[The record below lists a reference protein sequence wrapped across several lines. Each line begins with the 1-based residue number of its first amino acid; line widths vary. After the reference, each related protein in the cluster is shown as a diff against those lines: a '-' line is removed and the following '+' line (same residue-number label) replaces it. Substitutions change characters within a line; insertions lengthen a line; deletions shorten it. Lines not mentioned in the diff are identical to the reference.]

1 MTRLAGHAALITG
14 AASGFGRGIA
24 EAFAAEGAAV
34 LVTDIDGDEA
44 ARLAEALAA
53 RGARAAACA
62 ADVSDRDS
70 LDRAVARCEAEF
82 GGLSVLVANAGL
94 GQRPVPFAETEPETL
109 RRQYEINAVGALQTC
124 QAALPA
130 LRRHGAGASILVTVS
145 GIALVP
151 RPALYGYGMAKAA
164 ATYMMKSLALELAPE
179 RIRVNGLFPAVGD
192 TPMLAEFAGG
202 ERTAENA
209 ARFAEALPLGR
220 LITPADVGA
229 AAVFLSSPRE
239 AGAMTGCVLTV
250 DAGRCI

>member
-1 MTRLAGHAALITG
+1 MTRLAGQIALVTG

-34 LVTDIDGDEA
+34 LVTDIDGESA
-44 ARLAEALAA
+44 ERVAGALAEQ
-53 RGARAAACA
+53 GARAAACV
-62 ADVSDRDS
+62 ADVSDRAS
-70 LDRAVARCEAEF
+70 LDRAVALCEETF

-94 GQRPVPFAETEPETL
+94 GQRPAAFAETEAETL
-109 RRQYEINAVGALQTC
+109 RRQYEINAIGAMQTC
-124 QAALPA
+124 QAGLPA
-130 LRRHGAGASILVTVS
+130 LRRRGEGTSILITVS

-164 ATYMMKSLALELAPE
+164 AAYMMKSLALELAPE
-179 RIRVNGLFPAVGD
+179 RIRVNGLFPAIGD

-209 ARFAEALPLGR
+209 TTFANALPLGR
-220 LITPADVGA
+220 LITPGDVGA
-229 AAVFLSSPRE
+229 AAVFLSAPRE